1 MALTRNITAPE
12 RPLLALLVAATFG
25 AALAASAWPRLEA
38 ALAEVP
44 ARPLLE
50 RLARDE
56 AVPPEELRAASEAL
70 TRALAVRPSAAAWSA
85 LGWVELNRALARSD
99 PATLEASLA
108 AHRAAL
114 KRNPALVYAWLRVA
128 EAEAL
133 AHGPS
138 TEAAR
143 ALAAALALTPY
154 FYDLFW
160 PRLDLGLLLWRDL
173 DAGARAKLAEQIRYG
188 AQMNVW
194 TLAGHARRRHAL
206 APVRAAL
213 AAEPALQ
220 AQLERLYRAGAS
232 R

>member
-1 MALTRNITAPE
+1 MAPTRNTTAPE
-12 RPLLALLVAATFG
+12 RPLLTLLAAAAFG

-56 AVPPEELRAASEAL
+56 AAPPEELRAASQ
-70 TRALAVRPSAAAWSA
+70 ALAHALALAPTAAAWSA
-85 LGWVELNRALARSD
+85 LGWVELNRALAGND
-99 PATLEASLA
+99 PTALEASLA

-128 EAEAL
+128 EAETL

-138 TEAAR
+138 PEAAR

-173 DAGARAKLAEQIRYG
+173 DAEARARLAEQIRYG
-188 AQMNVW
+188 ARMNVW

-206 APVRAAL
+206 APVRQAL
-213 AAEPALQ
+213 AGEPALR
-220 AQLERLYRAGAS
+220 AQFERLYRAGPS